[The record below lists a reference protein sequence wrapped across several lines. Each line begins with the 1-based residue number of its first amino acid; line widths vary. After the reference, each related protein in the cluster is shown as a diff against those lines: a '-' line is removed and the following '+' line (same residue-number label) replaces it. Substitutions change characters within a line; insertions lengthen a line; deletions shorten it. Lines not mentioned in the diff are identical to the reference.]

1 MLAVRPC
8 RTSVPSGNFVDGG
21 GGDSGVGED
30 VGIGPDCL
38 FFRRPFG
45 TADLWTDR
53 LHILKRFF
61 FQGGSKQLRMTR
73 SAKSQI
79 HGNKIG

>member
-45 TADLWTDR
+45 TADHGQIGFTYS
-53 LHILKRFF
+53 KGFF
-61 FQGGSKQLRMTR
+61 SREGPNNSE
-73 SAKSQI
+73 
-79 HGNKIG
+79 